1 MKEATVQCL
10 QERPEV
16 EDTLTEIVDLDE
28 SGSWAFDDLDC
39 DSGEFGY
46 LVSRS
51 FVEEAD
57 GGYQLVDREA
67 TREALQAD
75 LSADSGQNDS
85 EDASSESFDGIR
97 RRVRE
102 ANTGFYGSVAVG
114 FLLLFLV
121 RIINYQ
127 SVFRD
132 GRVVAVGNDPY
143 YYRITAEELL
153 AASPNPFAFS
163 EIADIL
169 GGQATGEP
177 LTHVLGWWLMMLVG
191 GSDASGLVVAWFPV
205 VSALVVGLLT
215 AWIALV
221 VTNDERVTALS
232 VLFFAVMPSHALYSG
247 IGFFDH
253 HPFDYLWLAIMAASL
268 VLIARNLAA
277 AESVRDHLASYQT
290 WIGGVVFGIAC
301 AAAML
306 SWNGSPLL
314 LIGVGFYALLLPASE
329 VRTAESPLLASLPI
343 MSGLALAGLLTH
355 LIHSSAGWQ
364 EAAVVYAPVVVLIG
378 ALGVAL
384 AAEAASRFYPD
395 PRVVLGGVVGVG
407 VASFVGLQAIA
418 PEIFARYRDRF
429 TGSLLGRE
437 GAVETLPLISANF
450 NIPFGP
456 VHPYGWFVFFAVPA
470 LVYVSWRCVKDHDPR
485 WLVLVSYAWAFL
497 GLSMI
502 QARFLAEFS
511 PFAAVFTAVGVV
523 GLLANRGLIDS
534 LSCFEDRP
542 RIRAQPV
549 GGFQNINNGLYIS
562 FSLVVILTLA
572 IIAIPSA
579 VGPLAIED
587 GEYEAAAWVEND
599 LDDRDS
605 EEYVLSRWGRNRM
618 YNYIASD
625 GKNGKSYW
633 YARATYE
640 DFLNSEDPDEWYGQF
655 ENRVGYIVVENQGGS
670 AENVETIE
678 LTTYG
683 QLVLTFGSATEAMD
697 GIAHFRLVHATEDRR
712 QFVYRPVPG
721 ATINGTAEP
730 GETVVVKT
738 DVEVSGESF
747 TYDRRT
753 TATENGTYNVT
764 VAYPGEYEL
773 PDGTSLEI
781 TEEDVEQ
788 GTRKEIRDIEQ
799 QSTES

>member
-1 MKEATVQCL
+1 MREATVQCL
-10 QERPEV
+10 QERPEI
-16 EDTLTEIVDLDE
+16 EDTLETIVELDE
-28 SGSWAFDDLDC
+28 EGPWAFDDLDC
-39 DSGEFGY
+39 DSGNFGY
-46 LVSRS
+46 LVSRE
-51 FVEEAD
+51 FVEEAG
-57 GGYQLVDREA
+57 GGYRLVDREA
-67 TREALQAD
+67 TRAALQMD
-75 LSADSGQNDS
+75 LSADTEPTDS
-85 EDASSESFDGIR
+85 EEESSEIVDGIR
-97 RRVRE
+97 QRVQE

-143 YYRITAEELL
+143 YYRITSEELL
-153 AASPNPFAFS
+153 AASPDLFAFS
-163 EIADIL
+163 EIAEVL

-177 LTHVLGWWLMMLVG
+177 LTHVLGWWLMSLAG
-191 GSDASGLVVAWFPV
+191 GADASGFVVAWFPV
-205 VSALVVGLLT
+205 VSSLVVGLLT

-221 VTNDERVTALS
+221 VTNDERITVLS

-253 HPFDYLWLAIMAASL
+253 HPFDYLWLAVMAASL
-268 VLIARNLAA
+268 VLVARNLAA
-277 AESVRDHLASYQT
+277 AESVRDHLTSYQT
-290 WIGGVVFGIAC
+290 LIGSVVFGIAC

-314 LIGVGFYALLLPASE
+314 LIGVGFYAVLLPASE
-329 VRTAESPLLASLPI
+329 VRTEESPLLASLPV
-343 MSGLALAGLLTH
+343 MSGLALAGVLTH
-355 LIHSSAGWQ
+355 QIHSSAGWQ
-364 EAAVVYAPVVVLIG
+364 EAAVVYAPVVVLVG

-418 PEIFARYRDRF
+418 PEIFSRYSERF

-470 LVYVSWRCVKDHDPR
+470 LAYVSWQCVEDHDPR

-497 GLSMI
+497 GLSII

-523 GLLANRGLIDS
+523 GLLTNRGLVKP
-534 LSCFEDRP
+534 LACFGDRP
-542 RIRAQPV
+542 RIRARPV
-549 GGFQNINNGLYIS
+549 GGFQNINKGLYIS

-587 GEYEAAAWVEND
+587 GEYEAAAWIEND
-599 LDDRDS
+599 LEDRDS
-605 EEYVLSRWGRNRM
+605 EEYVLSTWGRNRM

-625 GKNGKSYW
+625 GERGKSYG
-633 YARATYE
+633 YARSTHE

-655 ENRVGYIVVENQGGS
+655 ENRVGYVVVENRGGS
-670 AENVETIE
+670 IDNYQTAE

-683 QLVLTFGSATEAMD
+683 QLVLTYGSATQAID
-697 GIAHFRLVHATEDRR
+697 GVAHFRLVHATEDRS
-712 QFVYRPVPG
+712 QLVYRPVPG

-730 GETVVVKT
+730 GTSVVVKT
-738 DVEVSGESF
+738 DVEVSGGSF
-747 TYDRRT
+747 TYNRRT

-764 VAYPGEYEL
+764 VSYPGEYEL

-781 TEEDVEQ
+781 TEKDVEQ
-788 GTRKEIRDIEQ
+788 GARKEMRESEQ
-799 QSTES
+799 QSTGS